1 MDSTVYFIQRSLEN
15 ERTCP
20 ILMKHEDIILI
31 PRSLSN
37 EKDYLDSELAVLKD
51 AFPEMKKAMQEERSY
66 ELNLSL
72 QEISKLFP
80 GKRVRLDAYKR
91 LQRFLSTQQVTL
103 NLTSRKTKKTEWQ
116 TKIKSDQ
123 VGRSPLNPRMTNII
137 ILYTLLYM
145 AKQKINICGAVFDVT
160 KHLGVA
166 QLLMQ
171 NRYDEWLGK
180 GTVQVKLYKTTDNEI
195 EVWIYRKYGS
205 FYKPYNQ
212 IYVDPKEYFI
222 FSYDIQFLLGDGY
235 QTETYANLSKHN
247 GNSISYHFIEDFYE
261 RYRKQAK
268 DLKASRPKEISFYDT
283 NDYMRLVVK
292 YWKFSG
298 PLGWSTRTQ
307 IKTTKNVHR

>member
-103 NLTSRKTKKTEWQ
+103 NLTSRKTKKTE
-116 TKIKSDQ
+116 
-123 VGRSPLNPRMTNII
+123 
-137 ILYTLLYM
+137 
-145 AKQKINICGAVFDVT
+145 
-160 KHLGVA
+160 
-166 QLLMQ
+166 
-171 NRYDEWLGK
+171 
-180 GTVQVKLYKTTDNEI
+180 
-195 EVWIYRKYGS
+195 
-205 FYKPYNQ
+205 
-212 IYVDPKEYFI
+212 
-222 FSYDIQFLLGDGY
+222 
-235 QTETYANLSKHN
+235 
-247 GNSISYHFIEDFYE
+247 
-261 RYRKQAK
+261 
-268 DLKASRPKEISFYDT
+268 
-283 NDYMRLVVK
+283 
-292 YWKFSG
+292 
-298 PLGWSTRTQ
+298 
-307 IKTTKNVHR
+307 

>member
-1 MDSTVYFIQRSLEN
+1 
-15 ERTCP
+15 
-20 ILMKHEDIILI
+20 
-31 PRSLSN
+31 
-37 EKDYLDSELAVLKD
+37 
-51 AFPEMKKAMQEERSY
+51 
-66 ELNLSL
+66 
-72 QEISKLFP
+72 
-80 GKRVRLDAYKR
+80 
-91 LQRFLSTQQVTL
+91 
-103 NLTSRKTKKTEWQ
+103 
-116 TKIKSDQ
+116 
-123 VGRSPLNPRMTNII
+123 
-137 ILYTLLYM
+137 M
-145 AKQKINICGAVFDVT
+145 AKQKINICSAVFDVT

-166 QLLMQ
+166 QLLIQ

-292 YWKFSG
+292 Y
-298 PLGWSTRTQ
+298 
-307 IKTTKNVHR
+307 

>member
-1 MDSTVYFIQRSLEN
+1 M
-15 ERTCP
+15 
-20 ILMKHEDIILI
+20 
-31 PRSLSN
+31 
-37 EKDYLDSELAVLKD
+37 
-51 AFPEMKKAMQEERSY
+51 
-66 ELNLSL
+66 
-72 QEISKLFP
+72 
-80 GKRVRLDAYKR
+80 
-91 LQRFLSTQQVTL
+91 
-103 NLTSRKTKKTEWQ
+103 
-116 TKIKSDQ
+116 
-123 VGRSPLNPRMTNII
+123 
-137 ILYTLLYM
+137 
-145 AKQKINICGAVFDVT
+145 FDVT

-166 QLLMQ
+166 QLLIQ

-292 YWKFSG
+292 Y
-298 PLGWSTRTQ
+298 
-307 IKTTKNVHR
+307 

>member
-1 MDSTVYFIQRSLEN
+1 
-15 ERTCP
+15 
-20 ILMKHEDIILI
+20 
-31 PRSLSN
+31 
-37 EKDYLDSELAVLKD
+37 
-51 AFPEMKKAMQEERSY
+51 
-66 ELNLSL
+66 
-72 QEISKLFP
+72 
-80 GKRVRLDAYKR
+80 
-91 LQRFLSTQQVTL
+91 
-103 NLTSRKTKKTEWQ
+103 
-116 TKIKSDQ
+116 
-123 VGRSPLNPRMTNII
+123 
-137 ILYTLLYM
+137 M

-160 KHLGVA
+160 KNLGVA

-292 YWKFSG
+292 Y
-298 PLGWSTRTQ
+298 
-307 IKTTKNVHR
+307 

>member
-1 MDSTVYFIQRSLEN
+1 M
-15 ERTCP
+15 
-20 ILMKHEDIILI
+20 
-31 PRSLSN
+31 
-37 EKDYLDSELAVLKD
+37 
-51 AFPEMKKAMQEERSY
+51 
-66 ELNLSL
+66 
-72 QEISKLFP
+72 
-80 GKRVRLDAYKR
+80 
-91 LQRFLSTQQVTL
+91 
-103 NLTSRKTKKTEWQ
+103 
-116 TKIKSDQ
+116 
-123 VGRSPLNPRMTNII
+123 
-137 ILYTLLYM
+137 
-145 AKQKINICGAVFDVT
+145 FDVT

-292 YWKFSG
+292 Y
-298 PLGWSTRTQ
+298 
-307 IKTTKNVHR
+307 

>member
-1 MDSTVYFIQRSLEN
+1 M
-15 ERTCP
+15 
-20 ILMKHEDIILI
+20 
-31 PRSLSN
+31 
-37 EKDYLDSELAVLKD
+37 
-51 AFPEMKKAMQEERSY
+51 
-66 ELNLSL
+66 
-72 QEISKLFP
+72 
-80 GKRVRLDAYKR
+80 
-91 LQRFLSTQQVTL
+91 
-103 NLTSRKTKKTEWQ
+103 
-116 TKIKSDQ
+116 SDQ

-145 AKQKINICGAVFDVT
+145 AKQKINICSAVFDVT

-166 QLLMQ
+166 QLLIQ

-292 YWKFSG
+292 Y
-298 PLGWSTRTQ
+298 
-307 IKTTKNVHR
+307 